1 MTLLGS
7 AEIASELIS
16 ALTPFD
22 AIESDHRTRAMTW
35 LRETDD
41 VCRRRKPATPSPHLV
56 SYFVPLD
63 PTERRM
69 LLVEH
74 RLAGLWL
81 PPGGHVEP
89 GEHPVATVFREAT
102 EELDL
107 AATLL
112 NGQTTPFFLTW
123 TQTVGANS
131 HIDVSLWYLLHGEAD
146 RELDLGPPGV
156 RERPMVVARRGPQH
170 GRESVRPEH
179 RPLHCETRCHRNLV
193 TSGVGD
199 QPAPRVP
206 TCAQSPDPSETL
218 NASTWSSRMRTPSW
232 LRCGVSESGARQEVS
247 IEDSFA
253 RGGYLVRRSG
263 RRGGH
268 RSTIVSASNELC

>member
-16 ALTPFD
+16 ALAPFD

-146 RELDLGPPGV
+146 RELDWDR
-156 RERPMVVARRGPQH
+156 REFA
-170 GRESVRPEH
+170 SVRWW
-179 RPLHCETRCHRNLV
+179 
-193 TSGVGD
+193 
-199 QPAPRVP
+199 
-206 TCAQSPDPSETL
+206 SPDEVLSMAANRFDP
-218 NASTWSSRMRTPSW
+218 NI
-232 LRCGVSESGARQEVS
+232 AR
-247 IEDSFA
+247 F
-253 RGGYLVRRSG
+253 
-263 RRGGH
+263 
-268 RSTIVSASNELC
+268 IVKLDATGIW